1 MLESVML
8 IALGF
13 LTATLFALIAVQLV
27 WRRAVT
33 LTTREFT
40 ENLDLDALKQK
51 AERATT
57 LEVSLQDRQH
67 LVSELQTK
75 NAELEQTLA
84 NARNDAVQLNNDIA
98 DLQAHHT
105 AAQAEAEAHLR
116 ELSQLQARVDDLEAA
131 ARGEVER
138 RGLVEAHLKT
148 LGETASR
155 LIADMSSV
163 ATEIG
168 SAQSVL
174 AARVAAPLLAAT
186 ESAPPPKPVT
196 AAAAEKVMLAPFPTD
211 ADDLNDDNLP
221 DLAKIKAELSSL
233 DDGDMSS
240 DAAADTTPQNGKP
253 TGTEGFFAD
262 RIRALA
268 AGVNAQA

>member
-1 MLESVML
+1 MLQSVML

-33 LTTREFT
+33 LTTRKFT
-40 ENLDLDALKQK
+40 ENLDLEALQQK
-51 AERATT
+51 AERAAMLDVT
-57 LEVSLQDRQH
+57 LQDRQ
-67 LVSELQTK
+67 LALNTLQTK
-75 NAELEQTLA
+75 NAELEQTLS
-84 NARNDAVQLNNDIA
+84 NARNDAAQLNNDIA
-98 DLQAHHT
+98 DLQAHH
-105 AAQAEAEAHLR
+105 ANAQAEAEAHLR
-116 ELSQLQARVDDLEAA
+116 ELTQLQARVDDLEAA

-155 LIADMSSV
+155 LIADMSLV

-168 SAQSVL
+168 SAQSL
-174 AARVAAPLLAAT
+174 LTAKTNFAPAQP
-186 ESAPPPKPVT
+186 APDMMPAV
-196 AAAAEKVMLAPFPTD
+196 EKVVLAPFP
-211 ADDLNDDNLP
+211 ADDEMSEDELP
-221 DLAKIKAELSSL
+221 DLAKIKAELSDL
-233 DDGDMSS
+233 DDGDTS
-240 DAAADTTPQNGKP
+240 DLATADTAPQN
-253 TGTEGFFAD
+253 GTEGFFAD

>member
-1 MLESVML
+1 MLENAML

-13 LTATLFALIAVQLV
+13 LTATLFALIAVQLA

-40 ENLDLDALKQK
+40 ENLDLEALKQK
-51 AERATT
+51 ADRATMLDVT
-57 LEVSLQDRQH
+57 LQDRQL
-67 LVSELQTK
+67 LVSELQAK

-98 DLQAHHT
+98 DLQAHHSVT
-105 AAQAEAEAHLR
+105 QAEAEAHLR
-116 ELSQLQARVDDLEAA
+116 ELTQLQTRVDDLEAA

-168 SAQSVL
+168 SAQTL
-174 AARVAAPLLAAT
+174 LTAKTNIAP
-186 ESAPPPKPVT
+186 PPPKPQT
-196 AAAAEKVMLAPFPTD
+196 TPAAEPAAAKIMLAPFPTD
-211 ADDLNDDNLP
+211 DDDNLDDDTLP
-221 DLAKIKAELSSL
+221 DLAKIKAELSDL
-233 DDGDMSS
+233 DEVDMS
-240 DAAADTTPQNGKP
+240 DPTADTAPQKGAP
-253 TGTEGFFAD
+253 TATEGFFAD

>member
-40 ENLDLDALKQK
+40 ENLDLDALKEN
-51 AERATT
+51 AERATM
-57 LEVSLQDRQH
+57 LGVALQDSQNA
-67 LVSELQTK
+67 LTAAQSK
-75 NAELEQTLA
+75 NAQLEQTLA
-84 NARNDAVQLNNDIA
+84 NARNDAAQLNNDIA
-98 DLQAHHT
+98 DLQAHH
-105 AAQAEAEAHLR
+105 ANAQAEAEAHLR
-116 ELSQLQARVDDLEAA
+116 ELTQLQARVEDLEAA

-138 RGLVEAHLKT
+138 RSLVEAHLKT

-168 SAQSVL
+168 SAQT
-174 AARVAAPLLAAT
+174 LLT
-186 ESAPPPKPVT
+186 TKTNIAPPLPKPEAT
-196 AAAAEKVMLAPFPTD
+196 PAAEKIMLAPFPMED
-211 ADDLNDDNLP
+211 DDLDDDNLP
-221 DLAKIKAELSSL
+221 DLAKIKAELSDL
-233 DDGDMSS
+233 DEVDMS
-240 DAAADTTPQNGKP
+240 DATADTAPQKGAP

>member
-1 MLESVML
+1 MLQSVML

-51 AERATT
+51 ADRATM
-57 LEVSLQDRQH
+57 LDVSLQDRQR
-67 LVSELQTK
+67 LVSELQAK

-84 NARNDAVQLNNDIA
+84 NARNDAAQLNSDIT

-105 AAQAEAEAHLR
+105 AARAEAEAHLH
-116 ELSQLQARVDDLEAA
+116 ELTQLQTRVDDLEAA
-131 ARGEVER
+131 ARGDVER
-138 RGLVEAHLKT
+138 RNLVEAHLKT
-148 LGETASR
+148 LGDTATR
-155 LIADMSSV
+155 LIADMSAV
-163 ATEIG
+163 ASEIG
-168 SAQSVL
+168 SAHS
-174 AARVAAPLLAAT
+174 LLTTANADTAT
-186 ESAPPPKPVT
+186 PPQPEVT
-196 AAAAEKVMLAPFPTD
+196 PAAERAMLASFA
-211 ADDLNDDNLP
+211 ADDVELNDDTLP
-221 DLAKIKAELSSL
+221 DLAKIKAELSNF
-233 DDGDMSS
+233 DEDETS
-240 DAAADTTPQNGKP
+240 DATAETAPQKGAQ
-253 TGTEGFFAD
+253 TGSEGFFAD